1 MPLLPVKYRRH
12 IMSNIKILELT
23 QNDSNQ
29 VNELTDAESSA
40 VYGGASMAQTSQN
53 YGGIATRASREIV
66 TNSSGGIA
74 ARGTG
79 TNSSGGIAARGTGTN
94 SSGGIAARGT
104 GMNSSGG
111 IAARG

>member
-53 YGGIATRASREIV
+53 YGGIAARGTGM
-66 TNSSGGIA
+66 NSIGGIA

-79 TNSSGGIAARGTGTN
+79 TNSSRGIAARGTGTN
-94 SSGGIAARGT
+94 SIGGIAARG
-104 GMNSSGG
+104 
-111 IAARG
+111 